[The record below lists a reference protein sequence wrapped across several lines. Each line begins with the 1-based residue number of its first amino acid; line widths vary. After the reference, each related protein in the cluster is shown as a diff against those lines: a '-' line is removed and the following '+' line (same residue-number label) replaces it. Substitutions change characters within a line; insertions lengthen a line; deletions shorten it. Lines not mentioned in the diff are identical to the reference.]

1 MKPVQQQ
8 LDDIN
13 RHLGYMIDLTE
24 GLWIKNK
31 NGDMYIPDMI
41 ENISKEIE
49 ELQSDIAHQDFLKLC
64 GVNESEI
71 NSY

>member
-8 LDDIN
+8 LDEIN
-13 RHLGYMIDLTE
+13 TYLGYMIDLTE
-24 GLWIKNK
+24 GLWIKNIY
-31 NGDMYIPDMI
+31 GDIYIPDMI
-41 ENISKEIE
+41 ENISKEIDK
-49 ELQSDIAHQDFLKLC
+49 LQLDIAHQDFLKLC